1 MNLATDRSLQTKRIQ
16 IAVAII
22 GIILLVFAIRLLDLQ
37 ALRSNDLMVKAS
49 GELERTATI
58 PAPRGAILDAKGVEL
73 ARSVLSYRI
82 VVDQKLIHDGEEVA
96 MVVAP
101 ILDMD
106 EGYLANRLTGDRR
119 YVVIA
124 DKVRP
129 AIWRTMESRIESYN
143 EKVIEERNG
152 YAKRISG
159 FWAERIYDREYPAGR
174 LAASL
179 LGFTNAAGVG
189 AAGLEY
195 SLNSQ
200 LTGQDG
206 VYTYANA
213 GGTII
218 PGTQQVMLDSVPGES
233 VQLTIDRDVQWVAL
247 QAISRMVKSSRAVSG
262 TVIVQNPKTGEIL
275 AHATY
280 PTFDPNERDGVDPAL
295 YRNLT
300 VEEIYEP
307 GSTGKVIT
315 YAAALEEGKVSPE
328 TIITTPYKL
337 KRYGTPFKDH
347 DYHKTVKITVAGAL
361 ANSTNTGAIKI
372 GEMVGKER
380 LYDYLRAFG
389 LGQSTELRLPGESA
403 GKLRPVKEWSGTSLP
418 TISFGQGY
426 SLTAIQ
432 ATSIFSTLANDG
444 VRVPPSVIKGTIAPN
459 GAFTAHKTG
468 KAVRVVSSET
478 AEKMRLIMESVVGP
492 HGTAET
498 AAIPGYRV
506 AGKTGTA
513 WRHDEKCGCYKGY
526 TASFIG
532 FAPADDPAYV
542 VNVTIQAPK
551 GVYYGGYLGG
561 PVFKEVMSYILQSQ
575 NIPPT
580 AKAESSYA
588 LSYKEYLRKISNPT
602 SSSDSAESKKPKN
615 SEVPE
620 KKEKKKKKREKV
632 DARG

>member
-1 MNLATDRSLQTKRIQ
+1 MNLATDRSLQPKRIQ

-22 GIILLVFAIRLLDLQ
+22 SILFLVFAIRLVDLQ
-37 ALRSNDLMVKAS
+37 ALRSTDLMLRAS
-49 GELERTATI
+49 GELQRTATI
-58 PAPRGAILDAKGVEL
+58 LAPRGAILDAQGVEL
-73 ARSVLSYRI
+73 ARSVLSYRV
-82 VVDQKLIHDGEEVA
+82 VVDQLLIHDAKEVA
-96 MVVAP
+96 QVVAP

-106 EGYLANRLTGDRR
+106 VKFLAERLTGDRR

-124 DKVRP
+124 SKVKP
-129 AIWRTMESRIESYN
+129 AVWRTLESRIDRYN
-143 EKVIEERNG
+143 EEIIEERNG

-159 FWAERIYDREYPAGR
+159 FWAERLYDREYPAGK

-179 LGFTNAAGVG
+179 IGFTNSEGKG

-206 VYTYANA
+206 AYTYSNA
-213 GGTII
+213 AGTII
-218 PGTQQVMLDSVPGES
+218 PGTQEILRESIPGETI
-233 VQLTIDRDVQWVAL
+233 QLTIDRDVQWVAQ
-247 QAISRMVKSSRAVSG
+247 QAIKKVVQSSRALSG
-262 TVIVQNPKTGEIL
+262 TVIVQDPKSGEIL
-275 AHATY
+275 AHATF
-280 PTFDPNERDGVDPAL
+280 PTFDPSNRSNVDPKL
-295 YRNLT
+295 LRNFT
-300 VEEIYEP
+300 VEDIYEP

-337 KRYGTPFKDH
+337 KRAGTPFKDH
-347 DYHKTVKITVAGAL
+347 EFHKTEKITVAGAL

-389 LGQSTELRLPGESA
+389 LGQSTGLKLPGESA
-403 GKLRPVKEWSGTSLP
+403 GKLPPVNTWSGTSLP

-432 ATSIFSTLANDG
+432 ATSIFSTIANDG
-444 VRVPPSVIKGTIAPN
+444 VRVPPSVIKGTISPT
-459 GAFTAHKTG
+459 GAFTPHKT
-468 KAVRVVSSET
+468 AEPVRAISSET
-478 AEKMRLIMESVVGP
+478 AAKMRLIMESVVGP
-492 HGTAET
+492 HGTAEK
-498 AAIPGYRV
+498 AFIKGYRV

-513 WRHDEKCGCYKGY
+513 WRHDDTCGCYKGY

-551 GVYYGGYLGG
+551 GIYYGGYLGG
-561 PVFKEVMSYILQSQ
+561 PVFKEVMSYILQSR

-580 AKAESSYA
+580 AKSGIEYA
-588 LSYKEYLRKISNPT
+588 LTYKDYLRKISANKEDVSEKPGQEKKP
-602 SSSDSAESKKPKN
+602 DKGKKPKN
-615 SEVPE
+615 E
-620 KKEKKKKKREKV
+620 REKV